1 MNQTM
6 SSKIKL
12 ISLLLIVLAAFTCTK
27 DKETE
32 EEDLCIDES
41 KINLEAPC
49 YLIYAPVCGCNGET
63 YSNDCQATNSGVL
76 SFVEGECQ
84 VN

>member
-1 MNQTM
+1 MRK
-6 SSKIKL
+6 SSFL
-12 ISLLLIVLAAFTCTK
+12 VLLLLICTAFQCE
-27 DKETE
+27 KENLIE
-32 EEDLCIDES
+32 ECIDPE
-41 KINLEAPC
+41 KIIQVACTTE
-49 YLIYAPVCGCNGET
+49 YAPVCGCNGET